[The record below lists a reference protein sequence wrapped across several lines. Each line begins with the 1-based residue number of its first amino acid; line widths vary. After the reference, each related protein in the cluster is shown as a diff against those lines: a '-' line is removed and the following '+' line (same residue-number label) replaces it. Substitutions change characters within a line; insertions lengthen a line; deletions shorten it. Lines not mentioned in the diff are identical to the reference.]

1 MVRKAVVILGAWL
14 VLFAFLFFLGG
25 AAPPPP
31 QPAPPAPPAPPYPP
45 TPEAEETG
53 RTFFFNSGG
62 SWLGVSIADI
72 SADRARELK
81 LKEERGAEVQSVMP
95 DSPAAEAGL
104 KEKDVIL
111 EYQGT
116 RVEGVA
122 QLTRLVGE
130 TPAGRTVDLVIWRD
144 GGTRQVKVKMTG
156 REPYAAYG
164 GRRSHRLI
172 DIPPIEI
179 PDIDIPDIP
188 ALESIPSS
196 VRLGVQIENL
206 NEQLGEY
213 FGVKGGEGV
222 LVRSVSKGGPGES
235 AGLRAGDVI
244 VKVDDEAISDSSDLR
259 SALRDKRGKQVAIT
273 IVRDKREQNLS
284 VTLPKREDRS
294 SGEAAGAPGRREEL
308 RLKLEKAQKLAEK
321 ARKVDERVLRLE
333 MQRNLMGPRPVI

>member
-14 VLFAFLFFLGG
+14 FLFAFLFFLGG

-31 QPAPPAPPAPPYPP
+31 QPAPPAPPAPP
-45 TPEAEETG
+45 TPEAEESG

-72 SADRARELK
+72 GADRARELK

-104 KEKDVIL
+104 KEKDAIL

-144 GGTRQVKVKMTG
+144 GGTRQVKVKMTE
-156 REPYAAYG
+156 REPYFGHG
-164 GRRSHRLI
+164 GHFFHRRI
-172 DIPPIEI
+172 EIPPIEI

-188 ALESIPSS
+188 DLESIPSS

-213 FGVKGGEGV
+213 FGVKDGEGV
-222 LVRSVSKGGPGES
+222 LVRSVSKGSPGES
-235 AGLRAGDVI
+235 AGLRAGDII
-244 VKVDDEAISDSSDLR
+244 VKMAGEAISDASDLR
-259 SALRDKRGKQVAIT
+259 SALRDNRGKQVAIT
-273 IVRDKREQNLS
+273 IVREKREQNLS
-284 VTLPKREDRS
+284 VTLPKKEDRS
-294 SGEAAGAPGRREEL
+294 SGKAAGAPGRRQDL
-308 RLKLEKAQKLAEK
+308 RLKLDKAQKLADK
-321 ARKVDERVLRLE
+321 AGKMDDARVLRLE
-333 MQRNLMGPRPVI
+333 MRRNLQGPRPVI